1 MKKDEIEKLKNLILN
16 RVRFHAPVVFD
27 DEIDKTILF
36 NYGIDTKFPI
46 FKFDKTLDKTIIKA
60 FTRASEE
67 ENFNLLVPIVNIDK
81 KQEKQLKK
89 IKNCV
94 FFSENSNFRL
104 LTMINKLNINYNSA
118 SNYDLKFK
126 DKFVMVNDEI
136 INPKYEDFA
145 LVSEGNYGINYDYKE
160 FMLNGNNIYLNLK
173 NEGNLSKKVKISLNL
188 PLKRGFYH
196 FKKQNGFIKIVNLIS
211 RETFYFSYVCKNAK
225 FSFSAVDGLENSSYA
240 TIYLHLSFTI
250 KPNEEKFFFFQL
262 SNKKCPLKTKKDIDK
277 FFNLSKNKIYEIFD
291 LRVKTKN
298 QKFDQFFNNELPKK
312 IWLNWL
318 INVKND
324 ELIEKYMTLRRLF
337 VKGKEKINFQP
348 FKQIGLKEL
357 GIFNGE
363 YYKKI
368 LISFGRERYLQVG
381 QTKFT
386 NIADVTRFSLA
397 KREPI
402 FLSFDV

>member
-67 ENFNLLVPIVNIDK
+67 ENFNLLVPIENIDK

-126 DKFVMVNDEI
+126 DKFVMLNDEI

-196 FKKQNGFIKIVNLIS
+196 FKKQNGYLKIVNLIS

-348 FKQIGLKEL
+348 FKQIGVKEL

-386 NIADVTRFSLA
+386 NIADVTRFSLT